1 MPTAVRPLAAACAAL
16 LLFAGPAA
24 VFPNAMAPT
33 AQAGGLVWTLPEP
46 GTMVR
51 HEGTYTQTLT
61 DRQNQVTTVER
72 RRQIT
77 VRALEAE
84 TASVDGNDVP
94 ARWLEIVSE
103 VGTPGERGLETGPAG
118 RVLFKVLV
126 PEDAVTGVVAN
137 ENGIPEAFLP
147 VIRGWKQV
155 GDLEPVEFGSALRAY
170 PSLTLL
176 KDYEPTELTDEGQDS
191 ADTPGGRFD
200 GTRYRGKVVE
210 ESERARVTNE
220 GTFLISP
227 DVPFGPVEWEVTLTR
242 EEKDLSEPRSAYRE
256 SSKTVVRMS
265 VHEIADDARGE
276 LPLP

>member
-1 MPTAVRPLAAACAAL
+1 MPSAVRPFVAAFAAL
-16 LLFAGPAA
+16 WLAGSSASLA
-24 VFPNAMAPT
+24 L
-33 AQAGGLVWTLPEP
+33 AGGLVWTLPEP
-46 GTMVR
+46 GTVVR
-51 HEGTYTQTLT
+51 HEGSYVQTLT
-61 DRQNQVTTVER
+61 DRENQLTTVER
-72 RRQIT
+72 RRQII

-84 TASVDGNDVP
+84 TATVDGEQVP

-126 PEDAVTGVVAN
+126 PESGVTGVVAN
-137 ENGIPEAFLP
+137 DKGIPEAFLP
-147 VIRGWKQV
+147 VLRGWKQV
-155 GDLEPVEFGSALRAY
+155 GNLEPVEFGPSLRAY

-176 KDYEPTELTDEGQDS
+176 KEYEPGELTNDGNDS
-191 ADTPGGRFD
+191 ADTPAGSFD
-200 GTRYRGKVVE
+200 GTRYRAKVVE

-220 GTFLISP
+220 ANFLISP

-242 EEKDLSEPRSAYRE
+242 EEKDLSEPRAEYRE